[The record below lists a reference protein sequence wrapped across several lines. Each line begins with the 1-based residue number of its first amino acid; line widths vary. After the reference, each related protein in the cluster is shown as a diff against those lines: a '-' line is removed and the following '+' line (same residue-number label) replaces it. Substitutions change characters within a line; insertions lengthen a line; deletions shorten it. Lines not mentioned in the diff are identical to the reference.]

1 MNDCVRITAC
11 RLCDGKDLDLIM
23 AFAPTPPGDAY
34 IVEPKHQPSY
44 PLDLMTCRGC
54 GAVQLADTVDP
65 RLIYTDYIY
74 TTSISKGLA
83 EHFRAYEASVIERL
97 KPPYGSL
104 VVDVGS
110 NDGTLLKA
118 FRAHGYRVIGVDAAP
133 AICEKA
139 ISDGIDTWC
148 GYFGELYA
156 KAISIGH
163 GPAQI
168 ITANHIM
175 ANVAD
180 LHGFMDGVKWL
191 LAPDGTFVF
200 ETGYWPSILQHRL
213 IDTIEHEHIHY
224 FAVAPLAQFF
234 ERHGLRLVSVELQPT
249 KGGSLRGFVQHARA
263 RCSECDGR
271 GEYLDAP
278 SNALDGRS
286 YMTKCHVCHDGS
298 VERLIAEEQQID
310 ARYLRNWALGLDWLR
325 SEIITHCIALKPR
338 TERWVGYGAAVGSTL
353 LLHEFRLGEA
363 LSELWDDNASRYG
376 RFSPGF
382 HLPVVPP
389 NHSQADRIVILA
401 WRYADA
407 IVKAHPE
414 HAGKWILPLP
424 HLRFA

>member
-1 MNDCVRITAC
+1 VNDCVRVTMC
-11 RLCDGKDLDLIM
+11 RLCDSHDLDLIV

-44 PLDLMTCRGC
+44 PLDLLSCRSC

-74 TTSISKGLA
+74 TTSISPGLDRHFDAYA
-83 EHFRAYEASVIERL
+83 ESVLDRL
-97 KPPYGSL
+97 KPNPGAF
-104 VVDVGS
+104 VVDIGS

-118 FRAHGYRVIGVDAAP
+118 FQRRGCQVLGVDP
-133 AICEKA
+133 AKEIARIATASGVQTE
-139 ISDGIDTWC
+139 C
-148 GYFGELYA
+148 GYFSHVAAYEL
-156 KAISIGH
+156 SLLH
-163 GPAQI
+163 GRADI
-168 ITANHIM
+168 ITANHVM
-175 ANVAD
+175 ANVAN
-180 LHGFMDGVKWL
+180 LHDFTQGVKAL

-234 ERHGLRLVSVELQPT
+234 ERHGLRLVSLERQPT
-249 KGGSLRGFVQHARA
+249 KGGSLRGFVRHA
-263 RCSECDGR
+263 DGSAA
-271 GEYLDAP
+271 DA
-278 SNALDGRS
+278 
-286 YMTKCHVCHDGS
+286 S
-298 VERLIAEEQQID
+298 VERLIGQEQWFD
-310 ARYLRNWALGLDWLR
+310 AKYLRQWALGLDWLR
-325 SEIITHCIALKPR
+325 GEIAQCVDLKPK

-353 LLHEFRLGEA
+353 LLHQFGIGNVLT
-363 LSELWDDNASRYG
+363 ELWDDNASRHG
-376 RFSPGF
+376 RFSPGL

-389 NHSQADRIVILA
+389 NHSEADKIVILA

-407 IVKAHPE
+407 IMKAHPE